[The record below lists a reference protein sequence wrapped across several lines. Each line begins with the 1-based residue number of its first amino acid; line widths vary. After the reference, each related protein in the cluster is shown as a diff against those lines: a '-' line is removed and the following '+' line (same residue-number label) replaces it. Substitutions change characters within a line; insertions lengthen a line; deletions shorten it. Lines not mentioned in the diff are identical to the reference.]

1 MECKYFSAIIQLVF
15 VEMREQLR
23 VSASEMLTQTG
34 ENIVEIVPQIFL
46 AAAVFII
53 GIVLALAA
61 NGVDN
66 VLRNIVG

>member
-1 MECKYFSAIIQLVF
+1 
-15 VEMREQLR
+15 MREQLR